1 MGLGDRTTTTLSVT
15 LGVSELHL
23 AVRALQGQE
32 ERAVKAEVCPEELV
46 VLLLFKGRGDFV
58 FSPGLLKRG
67 ELRFLKH
74 VSVTVDGWTHFKGLF
89 NLSDSMIL

>member
-1 MGLGDRTTTTLSVT
+1 MGLRDRTTTTKSVS
-15 LGVSELHL
+15 LGVLELHL

-32 ERAVKAEVCPEELV
+32 QRAVKAEICCEEVV
-46 VLLLFKGRGDFV
+46 VLLLFKGRGDFG

-74 VSVTVDGWTHFKGLF
+74 VSVTADGWTQ
-89 NLSDSMIL
+89 

>member
-1 MGLGDRTTTTLSVT
+1 MDMKSARVCLLPFGAGGQDYNHTSVT

-46 VLLLFKGRGDFV
+46 LLSFKGRGDFV

-74 VSVTVDGWTHFKGLF
+74 VSVTVDGWTQ
-89 NLSDSMIL
+89 

>member
-1 MGLGDRTTTTLSVT
+1 MGLGDRTTATLSVT

-46 VLLLFKGRGDFV
+46 LLLFKGRGDFG

-74 VSVTVDGWTHFKGLF
+74 VSVTVDGWTQ
-89 NLSDSMIL
+89 